1 MGLGK
6 MTLDIGAHAGREF
19 FRQKA
24 VDHDQRGAVA
34 CCDFTHGVCC
44 AEERSCD
51 DLPAPRLDDYRIE
64 QVVVGTVARAQYE
77 IIGQGPDGGVRTDDG
92 KVEFRLSW

>member
-1 MGLGK
+1 MIYL
-6 MTLDIGAHAGREF
+6 HPE
-19 FRQKA
+19 
-24 VDHDQRGAVA
+24 
-34 CCDFTHGVCC
+34 
-44 AEERSCD
+44 
-51 DLPAPRLDDYRIE
+51 LDDYRIE